1 MLHGLLT
8 PEILTFVQLW
18 NSFSEELKTTKQKI
32 VHTNIM
38 EDLFMKKKK
47 LYKTD
52 IFSSTFLQPVNGSK
66 NSILN

>member
-1 MLHGLLT
+1 MLHGLMT

>member
-1 MLHGLLT
+1 MLHGLMT

-66 NSILN
+66 NSIVN